1 MPGRSR
7 AARAARFAVLAL
19 ALLAPMAVVNLA
31 VFLWPVFRLGQISF
45 LESRA
50 GVLTGEYSLAS
61 YAGFLTD
68 RFSLELLGN
77 SLFLSLLVTFIT
89 LCCAYPIALFLHRLP
104 PARRNLLFVITVS
117 PLLVSAVVRTYGWMV
132 ILGDQGLVNSLLLST
147 GLISAPLRL
156 VNGWIGVTVGL
167 VEVLIPY
174 MALSLISGFG
184 RLDAHLEEAAASL
197 GANAW
202 RRFFRVVFP
211 LTMPGVALGCLL
223 CFVLSMSSFIT
234 PKLLGGGRVFLLATE
249 IYDLAVIQLEWP
261 RLPPRRSLCCCCSA
275 LLWPA
280 THASR
285 AAPSEKESA
294 HDWQDHRPL
303 PCAGPVPVSV
313 PARADAD
320 RRAAVFQQ
328 R

>member
-1 MPGRSR
+1 M
-7 AARAARFAVLAL
+7 
-19 ALLAPMAVVNLA
+19 
-31 VFLWPVFRLGQISF
+31 
-45 LESRA
+45 
-50 GVLTGEYSLAS
+50 LTGGYSLAS

-117 PLLVSAVVRTYGWMV
+117 PLLVSVVVRTYGWMV

-261 RLPPRRSLCCCCSA
+261 RAAATSVVVLLLFGIA
-275 LLWPA
+275 LA
-280 THASR
+280 CYTRIA
-285 AAPSEKESA
+285 
-294 HDWQDHRPL
+294 
-303 PCAGPVPVSV
+303 
-313 PARADAD
+313 
-320 RRAAVFQQ
+320 RRAE
-328 R
+328 